1 MFWRINSTSISL
13 CFYIC
18 YGLVNLLSGLSFLG
32 LATNIFFGNFLIYS
46 SLVLWIIWILLFLQ
60 QDLGS
65 WKRKYCLMEM
75 GPLGAKLHTS
85 LCAECCQ
92 NQNTT
97 STSLCYTCT
106 VKFEFMEMIRCLL
119 RYSYFILLSNHGHDA
134 TYFCKE
140 KSWYNFGSTSLDVL
154 SALPLR
160 KGMLVNCSKWYA

>member
-1 MFWRINSTSISL
+1 MFWRINSPSISL
-13 CFYIC
+13 CFYM

-32 LATNIFFGNFLIYS
+32 LATIFFRNLLIYS
-46 SLVLWIIWILLFLQ
+46 SLVLRAIWILLLLQ

-85 LCAECCQ
+85 LCAEYWQ

-97 STSLCYTCT
+97 STSMCST

-119 RYSYFILLSNHGHDA
+119 RYSFMRLSNHGHDA
-134 TYFCKE
+134 TSFLRK

-154 SALPLR
+154 SALLWG
-160 KGMLVNCSKWYA
+160 KGCL